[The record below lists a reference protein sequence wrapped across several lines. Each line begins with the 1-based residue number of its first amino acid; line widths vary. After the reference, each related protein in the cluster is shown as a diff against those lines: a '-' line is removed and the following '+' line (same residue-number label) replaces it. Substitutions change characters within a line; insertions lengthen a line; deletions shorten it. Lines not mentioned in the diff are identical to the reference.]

1 MKTRNNYK
9 AYILGIFSLLMLSSC
24 ASKKDVVYFQN
35 LTNNK
40 QIENQAKLKET
51 VFSPNDLIGIRVLAL
66 DMSAVSLFNGNGVS
80 GENLS
85 VGATKEY
92 LIDTDGFIDFPLL
105 GNLKLAGLTKKQSS
119 NLLKSKISEFVKD
132 PIVEIELK
140 NFKITVLGEVNSPGV
155 FHIPNERVTILD
167 ALGMAGDM
175 TINGERRNVLIIREQ
190 DGKKSFSRLDLTC
203 DGIFKS
209 DLFYLTQ
216 NDVVYIEPNQSKIKE
231 STTNSTGVILSVVG
245 ILLSATTLILRNN

>member
-1 MKTRNNYK
+1 MKIKNSN
-9 AYILGIFSLLMLSSC
+9 AGIILLILLSLYSC

-40 QIENQAKLKET
+40 QIENQAKIKAV
-51 VFSPNDLIGIRVLAL
+51 VFSPSDLLGIRVLAL
-66 DMSAVSLFNGNGVS
+66 DMNAVALFNGNGVS
-80 GENLS
+80 GTDAS
-85 VGATKEY
+85 VGVTKEY
-92 LIDTDGFIDFPLL
+92 LIDNNGYIDFPLL
-105 GNLKLAGLTKKQSS
+105 GNLKLSGLTKKQSAD
-119 NLLKSKISEFVKD
+119 LLKSKIGEFVKD
-132 PIVEIELK
+132 PIVEVELK

-155 FHIPNERVTILD
+155 YSIVNERVTILD
-167 ALGMAGDM
+167 ALGLAGDL
-175 TINGERRNVLIIREQ
+175 TINGERRNVLIIREE

-216 NDVVYIEPNQSKIKE
+216 NDVVYVEPNQSKVRQ

-245 ILLSATTLILRNN
+245 VLLSVTTLILRNN